1 MNYTSVSEKLVLSER
16 MERVYQQVLPRLNPV
31 WQNREATHCS
41 ELESEGK
48 NPFLDVFLE
57 NPDAPYV
64 INLAKAIVRSWLIT
78 PVVIHRDEALVG
90 IVRPLYPFLEHFSWG
105 IECHGYEAQQHFG
118 DYEQLKAVG
127 AAIERMTPLDADHRY
142 RAAEPVFG
150 PNVRLFEDEGLF
162 VAGGYQGHT
171 IPNYPTLLELGLDG
185 VLEKLR
191 RYEEINA
198 GDEKTRNLYHAWE
211 IIVQGM
217 SEYLSQYAREAAGLA
232 RTETDA
238 VQQSYYLQIAE
249 NCAFVAH
256 RKPETLYQAVQLMW
270 CLSLWDWV
278 DCLGR
283 VDQYLYPYYQKAMTE
298 PDVISAED
306 SIVSIMF
313 KLWENGAH
321 NTTVSGSKPED
332 GTDATNEL
340 TFLFLQVLRRIH
352 EVYPRMAVRI
362 REDVDPRLLKLIVQI
377 WSEGMCDPSIVS
389 DTCVIPA
396 LQRLGV
402 PLEDA
407 RNYATLGCQE
417 IEVPG
422 KSNLGCED
430 GLFNVAKAF
439 EIAMAGGMSTGRKN
453 CPMGPRTKTLPEC
466 ETFEELYESFE
477 TQLRYFVPIF
487 AFIADQGQ
495 RERAANHAKLVKGI
509 FTDGCVERG
518 IDHDAGGPIYG
529 YGVVET
535 AGVIPTADALTA
547 IKKLVFEEKRISKER
562 LQQALE
568 ANFAGFE
575 KERQMLLN
583 LAPKFGNDDEEAD
596 AMACRVLNTF
606 WDEIAK
612 YRSVRGGP
620 YTGACSLL
628 RAGVTLGEKM
638 GAMADG
644 RFAGE
649 PLGNTMGP
657 RPGADKQGLT
667 AMLASVAKLPLEKGI
682 GGTTLNV
689 TLSKKFLSDAQRKDA
704 VAQTLKHYMRSGGQL
719 AQITTADL
727 KDLQDA
733 KLHPERHGNLLVR
746 VGGFSTQFVQLSEAF
761 QDEIISRYKADG
773 M

>member
-1 MNYTSVSEKLVLSER
+1 MTDLTSVSEKLVLSRR
-16 MERVYQQVLPRLNPV
+16 MERVYEQVLPRLKP
-31 WQNREATHCS
+31 WQERESTLCS
-41 ELESEGK
+41 ELEPEGRD
-48 NPFLDVFLE
+48 PFLDVFLE
-57 NPDAPYV
+57 GPDAAYV
-64 INLAKAIVRSWLIT
+64 VTLARAIVRSWLDT
-78 PVVIHRDEALVG
+78 PVVIHKDEALVG
-90 IVRPLYPFLEHFSWG
+90 VTRPTYSFMEHFSWG
-105 IECHGYEAQQHFG
+105 IICNGYRAQEHW
-118 DYEQLKAVG
+118 DDLVQLEMVG
-127 AAIERMTPLDADHRY
+127 AAIERMTQLDEDHRY

-150 PNVRLFEDEGLF
+150 PNVRLFSEEGLF
-162 VAGGYQGHT
+162 IAGGYQGHT
-171 IPNYPTLLELGLDG
+171 IPNYQTLLDLGLDG
-185 VLEKLR
+185 VLEKIR
-191 RYEEINA
+191 HWKSINA
-198 GDEKTRNLYHAWE
+198 KDEKTCDLYSAWE

-217 SEYLSQYAREAAGLA
+217 SRYLEQYAAEAVHLA
-232 RTETDA
+232 QTEQD
-238 VQQSYYLQIAE
+238 VQQKAYYLQIGE
-249 NCAFVAH
+249 NCSFVAH
-256 RKPETLYQAVQLMW
+256 NKPQTLYQAVQLMW

-283 VDQYLYPYYQKAMTE
+283 VDQYLYPFYEKAKRE
-298 PDVISAED
+298 GDVIDAEE

-321 NTTVSGSKPED
+321 NTTVSGAKPED

-352 EVYPRMAVRI
+352 EVYPRMAVRV
-362 REDVDPRLLKLIVQI
+362 REDIDPKLLKLIVQI

-396 LQRLGV
+396 LQKLGV
-402 PLEDA
+402 PLQDA

-430 GLFNVAKAF
+430 GIFNVAKAL
-439 EIAMAGGMSTGRKN
+439 EIAMAGGMSTKEKGCRL
-453 CPMGPRTKTLPEC
+453 GPKTKSFLEC
-466 ETFEELYESFE
+466 DTFEELYESFE
-477 TQLRYFVPIF
+477 AQLRYFVPIF
-487 AFIADQGQ
+487 VFIANKGQ
-495 RERAANHAKLVKGI
+495 QERAANHSKLLKGI

-535 AGVIPTADALTA
+535 AGAVPAADALTA
-547 IKKLVFEEKRISKER
+547 IKKLVFEEKKIGKEQ
-562 LQQALE
+562 LQQALD
-568 ANFAGFE
+568 ANFSGFE
-575 KERQMLLN
+575 KVRQLLLN
-583 LAPKFGNDDEEAD
+583 HAPKFGNDNEEAD
-596 AMACRVLNTF
+596 AMTCRVLNTF

-628 RAGVTLGEKM
+628 TAGVTLGAKM

-657 RPGADKQGLT
+657 RPGADKNGLT
-667 AMLASVAKLPLEKGI
+667 SMLASVSKLPLDKGV

-689 TLSKKFLSDAQRKDA
+689 TLSKKFLSDDQRKDA
-704 VAQTLKHYMRSGGQL
+704 VARTMKHYMCCGGQL

-727 KDLQDA
+727 ADLQDA
-733 KLHPERHGNLLVR
+733 KLHPERHGDLIVR
-746 VGGFSTQFVQLSEAF
+746 VGGFSTQFIGLSDDL
-761 QDEIISRYKADG
+761 QDEIIARYV
-773 M
+773 